1 MATSA
6 SGVQAFPCE
15 LREVHIVERV
25 DDSDGPPGVG
35 GRETT
40 SVLEIFRDERRA
52 ATACGNTDHERV
64 PKRDL
69 VLIAE
74 LSGSQDV

>member
-40 SVLEIFRDERRA
+40 SVLEIFVMRDVQPPLA
-52 ATACGNTDHERV
+52 ATQIMSA
-64 PKRDL
+64 
-69 VLIAE
+69 
-74 LSGSQDV
+74 SQNEILCSSQS